1 MSNADLSD
9 PELFRAALAAFREKN
24 IERARPL
31 FAEYA
36 ERRVARVKAKVANDL
51 A

>member
-1 MSNADLSD
+1 MSNADLND
-9 PELFRAALAAFREKN
+9 RQLLREAIAAFREKN

-31 FAEYA
+31 FAEFY
-36 ERRVARVKAKVANDL
+36 ERSVARVKAKVANDP